1 MRTRKTIE
9 ERFRTL
15 TQAYYFSS
23 AHRKELS
30 DEALAK
36 HRALEENIG
45 LLRWCL
51 ETPDPQELTWQNVRE
66 AFAWA
71 LGLFA
76 RKLFGRFGKTDS
88 RSRQDAA
95 HSSVSTP
102 REVTR

>member
-1 MRTRKTIE
+1 MRTRKAIE
-9 ERFRTL
+9 ERFHTL
-15 TQAYYFSS
+15 TQAYYFSY

-36 HRALEENIG
+36 HRALEENIS

-51 ETPDPQELTWQNVRE
+51 KTPDPQELTWQNVRE

-71 LGLFA
+71 FGLFA
-76 RKLFGRFGKTDS
+76 RKLFGRFRKTDFQS
-88 RSRQDAA
+88 PQDAA
-95 HSSVSTP
+95 HSSVSKP